1 MSQFDSALASAAF
14 NENPYPVYQQLR
26 EQAPVYW
33 SEAWG
38 CWMLTRYQD
47 IAWTLQDY
55 RSFTSLGRLTA
66 TMDLPEPLWEKV
78 APLVR
83 HYSQGLINVDPPDHT
98 RMRKLVH
105 MAFTPRAIRKMQVYV
120 QDIVERLIDAQIERG
135 EMDVIW
141 DFSYPL
147 PVTVIATMMGI
158 PAADQAKFKT
168 WSGQIVGF
176 MATPKPS
183 AAVLLKSQEALL
195 AMQQYFRDIYAKRRR
210 QPEDDLISALV
221 QAELEGDK
229 LSEEEMVSS
238 CVTILIGGHE
248 TTTYLIANGLY
259 ALLQHPGELRRLRDN
274 LDLAGSATE
283 EFLRYEGPF
292 QRNRRI
298 ATRQV
303 EIAGV
308 AIEKG
313 QLLLQFLGAANRDPA
328 QFPDPD
334 RLDITRSPN
343 KHLAFGY
350 GPHFC
355 LGAPLARLEA
365 PVAFR
370 GLLGRLRNLR
380 LAEDKLDTLEWNS
393 ALFRGLKSLPIEFEP
408 A

>member
-1 MSQFDSALASAAF
+1 MSQFDELLAAPAF
-14 NENPYPVYQQLR
+14 NENPYPVYHALR
-26 EQAPVYW
+26 RAAPVYW

-38 CWMLTRYQD
+38 CWLLTRYQD
-47 IAWTLQDY
+47 IAWTLQDVAT
-55 RSFTSLGRLTA
+55 FTSLGRLTA
-66 TMDLPEPLWEKV
+66 SMDLPEPLWERV

-105 MAFTPRAIRKMQVYV
+105 MAFTPRAIRKMRAYV
-120 QDIVERLIDAQIERG
+120 QDIVDRLIDEQLERG
-135 EMDVIW
+135 AMDVIW

-147 PVTVIATMMGI
+147 PVTVIAEMMGI
-158 PAADQAKFKT
+158 PVADHAKFKA
-168 WSGQIVGF
+168 WSGEIVGF

-183 AAVLLKSQEALL
+183 PEVLLKSQDALL
-195 AMQQYFRDIYAKRRR
+195 AMQQYFRDIYALRRR

-221 QAELEGDK
+221 GAELEGDK

-248 TTTYLIANGLY
+248 TTTYLIANGIY
-259 ALLQHPGELRRLRDN
+259 ALLQHPRQLRRLRDN
-274 LDLAGSATE
+274 LELAESATE

-298 ATRQV
+298 ATRDV
-303 EIAGV
+303 EIGAA
-308 AIEKG
+308 AIKKG
-313 QLLLQFLGAANRDPA
+313 QLIVQFLGAANRDPA
-328 QFPDPD
+328 QFSHPDA
-334 RLDITRSPN
+334 LDITRSPN

-365 PVAFR
+365 PIAFR
-370 GLLGRLRNLR
+370 SLLTKLKRIR
-380 LAEDKLDTLEWNS
+380 LAQEQLEWNS
-393 ALFRGLKSLPIEFEP
+393 ALFRGLTSLPIEFEV

>member
-1 MSQFDSALASAAF
+1 MGQFDSALTSEAF
-14 NENPYPVYQQLR
+14 NQNPYPVYHAMR
-26 EQAPVYW
+26 RQAPVYW
-33 SEAWG
+33 SDAWG
-38 CWMLTRYQD
+38 CWMLTRYD
-47 IAWTLQDY
+47 DVAWTLQDY
-55 RSFTSLGRLTA
+55 QTFTSLGRLTA
-66 TMDLPEPLWEKV
+66 SMELPEPLWEKV

-105 MAFTPRAIRKMQVYV
+105 MAFTPRAIRKMQAYIE
-120 QDIVERLIDAQIERG
+120 DIVERLLDAQIKRG

-147 PVTVIATMMGI
+147 PVTVIAEMMGI
-158 PAADQAKFKT
+158 PVEDHSKFKA
-168 WSGQIVGF
+168 WSGEIVAF

-183 AAVLLKSQEALL
+183 PEILLNSQDALL
-195 AMQQYFRDIYAKRRR
+195 SMQQYFRDIYAKRRLE
-210 QPEDDLISALV
+210 PEDDLISALV
-221 QAELEGDK
+221 RAELEGDK

-248 TTTYLIANGLY
+248 TTTYLIANGFY
-259 ALLQHPGELRRLRDN
+259 ALLQNPDQFRLLRDN
-274 LDLAGSATE
+274 PDLDASATE

-298 ATRQV
+298 ATRDVQIGDM
-303 EIAGV
+303 EIG
-308 AIEKG
+308 KG
-313 QLLLQFLGAANRDPA
+313 QLIMQFLGAANRDPTL
-328 QFPDPD
+328 FHKPDA
-334 RLDITRSPN
+334 LDIRRSSN

-365 PVAFR
+365 PVALR
-370 GLLGRLRNLR
+370 GLLTRLNNIR
-380 LAEDKLDTLEWNS
+380 LANQELEWNS

-408 A
+408 M

>member
-1 MSQFDSALASAAF
+1 MGQFDSALTSDAF
-14 NENPYPVYQQLR
+14 NENPYPVYNEMR
-26 EQAPVYW
+26 AAAPVYW
-33 SEAWG
+33 SDAWG

-47 IAWTLQDY
+47 ITWTLQDY
-55 RSFTSLGRLTA
+55 QTFTSLGRLTA
-66 TMDLPEPLWEKV
+66 TMELPEPLWEKV
-78 APLVR
+78 EPLVR

-105 MAFTPRAIRKMQVYV
+105 MAFTPRAIRKMETYV
-120 QDIVERLIDAQIERG
+120 QDIVERLIDGQIERG
-135 EMDVIW
+135 AMDVIW

-158 PAADQAKFKT
+158 PVQDHAKFKA
-168 WSGQIVGF
+168 WSGEIVGF

-183 AAVLLKSQEALL
+183 PEVLLKSQDALL
-195 AMQQYFRDIYAKRRR
+195 AMQQYFRDIYAKRR
-210 QPEDDLISALV
+210 QEPEDDLITALV

-248 TTTYLIANGLY
+248 TTTYLIANGMY
-259 ALLQHPGELRRLRDN
+259 ALLKHPAEFRRLRDN
-274 LDLAGSATE
+274 LDLAESATE

-303 EIAGV
+303 QIDGAT
-308 AIEKG
+308 IEKG
-313 QLLLQFLGAANRDPA
+313 QLIVQFLGAANRDPA

-370 GLLGRLRNLR
+370 GLLRRLKNMR
-380 LAEDKLDTLEWNS
+380 LAHDNLEWNS

>member
-1 MSQFDSALASAAF
+1 MGQFDSALTSEAF
-14 NENPYPVYQQLR
+14 NENPYPVYHEVR
-26 EQAPVYW
+26 AAAPVYW
-33 SEAWG
+33 SDAWG

-47 IAWTLQDY
+47 ITWTLQDY
-55 RSFTSLGRLTA
+55 QTFTSLGRLTA
-66 TMDLPEPLWEKV
+66 TMELPEPLWEKV
-78 APLVR
+78 EPLVR

-105 MAFTPRAIRKMQVYV
+105 MAFTPRAIRRMEAYV
-120 QDIVERLIDAQIERG
+120 QDIVERLIDGQIERG
-135 EMDVIW
+135 AMDVIW

-158 PAADQAKFKT
+158 PVEDHAKFKA
-168 WSGQIVGF
+168 WSREIVGF

-183 AAVLLKSQEALL
+183 PEVLLKSQDALL
-195 AMQQYFRDIYAKRRR
+195 AMQQYFRDIYAKRR
-210 QPEDDLISALV
+210 QKPEDDLITGLV

-248 TTTYLIANGLY
+248 TTTYLIANGMY
-259 ALLQHPGELRRLRDN
+259 ALLKHPAEFRRLRDN
-274 LDLAGSATE
+274 LDLAESATE

-303 EIAGV
+303 QIDGAT
-308 AIEKG
+308 IEKG
-313 QLLLQFLGAANRDPA
+313 QLIVQFLGAANRDPA

-370 GLLGRLRNLR
+370 GLLRRLKNMR
-380 LAEDKLDTLEWNS
+380 LAQDNLEWNS

>member
-1 MSQFDSALASAAF
+1 MGQFDSALTSEAF
-14 NENPYPVYQQLR
+14 NENPYPVYNEMR
-26 EQAPVYW
+26 AAAPVYW
-33 SEAWG
+33 SDAWG

-47 IAWTLQDY
+47 ITWTLQDY
-55 RSFTSLGRLTA
+55 QTFTSLGRLTA
-66 TMDLPEPLWEKV
+66 TMELPEPLWEKV
-78 APLVR
+78 EPLVR

-105 MAFTPRAIRKMQVYV
+105 MAFTPRAIRKMETYV
-120 QDIVERLIDAQIERG
+120 QDIVERLIDGQIERG
-135 EMDVIW
+135 AMDVIW

-158 PAADQAKFKT
+158 PVEDHAKFKA
-168 WSGQIVGF
+168 WSGEIVGF

-183 AAVLLKSQEALL
+183 PEVLLKSQDALL
-195 AMQQYFRDIYAKRRR
+195 AMQQYFRDIYAKRR
-210 QPEDDLISALV
+210 QEPEDDLITALV

-248 TTTYLIANGLY
+248 TTTYLIANGMY
-259 ALLQHPGELRRLRDN
+259 ALLKHPAEFRRLRDN
-274 LDLAGSATE
+274 LDLAESATE

-303 EIAGV
+303 QIDGAT
-308 AIEKG
+308 IEKG
-313 QLLLQFLGAANRDPA
+313 QLIVQFLGAANRDPA

-370 GLLGRLRNLR
+370 GLLRRLKNMR
-380 LAEDKLDTLEWNS
+380 LAHDNLEWNS

>member
-1 MSQFDSALASAAF
+1 MGQFDSALTSEAF
-14 NENPYPVYQQLR
+14 NENPYPVYHEMR
-26 EQAPVYW
+26 AAAPVYW
-33 SEAWG
+33 SDAWG

-47 IAWTLQDY
+47 ITWTLQDY
-55 RSFTSLGRLTA
+55 QTFTSLGRLTA
-66 TMDLPEPLWEKV
+66 TMELPEPLWEKV
-78 APLVR
+78 EPLVR

-105 MAFTPRAIRKMQVYV
+105 MAFTPRAIRKMETYV
-120 QDIVERLIDAQIERG
+120 QDIVERLIDGQIERG
-135 EMDVIW
+135 AMDVIW

-158 PAADQAKFKT
+158 PVEDHAKFKA
-168 WSGQIVGF
+168 WSGEIVGF

-183 AAVLLKSQEALL
+183 PEVLLKSQDALL
-195 AMQQYFRDIYAKRRR
+195 AMQQYFRDIYAKRR
-210 QPEDDLISALV
+210 QEPDDDLISALV

-248 TTTYLIANGLY
+248 TTTYLIANGMY
-259 ALLQHPGELRRLRDN
+259 ALLKHPAEFRRLRDN
-274 LDLAGSATE
+274 LDLAESATE

-303 EIAGV
+303 QIDGAT
-308 AIEKG
+308 IEKG
-313 QLLLQFLGAANRDPA
+313 QLIVQFLGAANRDPA

-370 GLLGRLRNLR
+370 GLLRRLKNMR
-380 LAEDKLDTLEWNS
+380 LAHDNLEWNS

>member
-1 MSQFDSALASAAF
+1 MGQFDSALTSEAF
-14 NENPYPVYQQLR
+14 NENPYPVYQQMR
-26 EQAPVYW
+26 EAAPVYW
-33 SEAWG
+33 SDAWG

-47 IAWTLQDY
+47 ITWTLQDY
-55 RSFTSLGRLTA
+55 QSFTSLGRLTA

-78 APLVR
+78 EPLVR

-105 MAFTPRAIRKMQVYV
+105 MAFTPRAIRKMENYV
-120 QDIVERLIDAQIERG
+120 QDIVERLIDAQIARG

-158 PAADQAKFKT
+158 PVEDHAKFKA
-168 WSGQIVGF
+168 WSGEIVGF

-183 AAVLLKSQEALL
+183 PEVLLKSQDALL

-210 QPEDDLISALV
+210 QPEDDLITALV

-259 ALLQHPGELRRLRDN
+259 ALLQHPDEFRRLRDN
-274 LDLAGSATE
+274 LDLAESATE

-303 EIAGV
+303 QIDGAS
-308 AIEKG
+308 IEKD
-313 QLLLQFLGAANRDPA
+313 QLIIQFLGAANRDPA

-334 RLDITRSPN
+334 ALDITRSPN

-370 GLLGRLRNLR
+370 GLLGRLKNMR
-380 LAEDKLDTLEWNS
+380 LAHDHLEWNS